1 MELFLHGNGAAATI
15 YFGVVTAVRPCP
27 DHHSD
32 DLKGRY
38 NAPFRTYGLC
48 MSDYRQVNRNCRLH
62 FHGAC
67 CGYGYACKIFCYFR
81 PFKMSTPQDWLR
93 RVWWVCG
100 FQDYPPASP
109 VPDGSA
115 SRPFRISGSNS
126 AVQCGCATKLLALP
140 WTRPPF
146 VRTTAMNRTK
156 LAQNPAIHPRSAAR

>member
-38 NAPFRTYGLC
+38 NGPFRTYGLC

-100 FQDYPPASP
+100 FQDYPPLRRFQMAARHGHSEL
-109 VPDGSA
+109 A
-115 SRPFRISGSNS
+115 KAI
-126 AVQCGCATKLLALP
+126 AQC
-140 WTRPPF
+140 
-146 VRTTAMNRTK
+146 
-156 LAQNPAIHPRSAAR
+156 SAAARQSCWPCHGPVRLSSGPRQ